1 MNRINLISFSYFL
14 NSFFPTILMC
24 IYFIYDEKDRA
35 AEIGVLSSLVIVL
48 LNIFS
53 SNKRNL
59 ILASGNKSLII
70 ETLLFRFIFF
80 IPIFALYF
88 FYLLIFD
95 MFSIFNILLF
105 IIFFSLWVNEI
116 LIVNFEL
123 NKTEIFSLRNIF
135 IITTYFILIQFQIHR
150 NNNFLEFINFIFII
164 ILLFP
169 LLKVFLERKTSTFI
183 NLDINLIKNA
193 IKSNIFS
200 FSFISSFGFLI
211 SVFIWRFFLIK
222 FFDKDVAIYYFII
235 FAIASFP
242 GTFINNFLGVTIL
255 KDQNNLFL
263 KYFTIICLIV
273 FLIIVVIN
281 YSYLN
286 FNYIIEETKINSDL
300 IVKMINISLIG
311 TIFMSLG
318 MYFRSKMFFL
328 KSKNINNLFKADFFY
343 GILISLIVPFIGIFI
358 SKYLYFSYFI
368 GSFFS
373 FFYYLFIFKFSR
385 SIK

>member
-1 MNRINLISFSYFL
+1 MNRINLISFNYFL

-24 IYFIYDEKDRA
+24 IYFLYDEKARA
-35 AEIGVLSSLVIVL
+35 AEIGILSSLVIVL

-70 ETLLFRFIFF
+70 ETILFRVIFF
-80 IPIFALYF
+80 IPISVLF
-88 FYLLIFD
+88 FIYLLIFD

-116 LIVNFEL
+116 LIVNFEV
-123 NKTEIFSLRNIF
+123 NKKESFSVRNILL
-135 IITTYFILIQFQIHR
+135 IIIYFILIQFQIQK
-150 NNNFLEFINFIFII
+150 NNNVLEFISFVFII
-164 ILLFP
+164 VLVFP
-169 LLKVFLERKTSTFI
+169 LLKVFSDKKTSILI
-183 NLDINLIKNA
+183 NLNSIKNA
-193 IKSNIFS
+193 ILSNIFS

-211 SVFIWRFFLIK
+211 SVFIWRFFLIEI
-222 FFDKDVAIYYFII
+222 FDKDVAIYYFII
-235 FAIASFP
+235 FALASFP

-255 KDQNNLFL
+255 KNQNNLFF
-263 KYFTIICLIV
+263 KYFTII
-273 FLIIVVIN
+273 FLIIFFIIFVIN

-286 FNYIIEETKINSDL
+286 FDYIIKETKINSEL
-300 IVKMINISLIG
+300 IIKMINISLIG
-311 TIFMSLG
+311 TLFMSLG

-328 KSKNINNLFKADFFY
+328 KKENINNLFKADFFY

-358 SKYLYFSYFI
+358 PKYLYISYFV

-373 FFYYLFIFKFSR
+373 FFYYLFILKFHR
-385 SIK
+385 AIK